1 LRGPLPARIGLVFQ
15 ASFCCARFRSGG
27 KRERGL
33 IYRASF
39 GSSFGWPG
47 HASPSCTATNAC
59 LKKSPAPGTS
69 EEGVDLFEE
78 RAIPLRAQTQPV
90 LYPCDTRTPICRKKS
105 KTRQKRYALT
115 CLGACPWQL
124 LASPEVSRRE
134 LCRAAPVDAGIL
146 VLMSDLSTIL
156 SALNRGDRIAAE
168 KLLPLVYD
176 ELRKLATQR
185 MAQER
190 PGQTLNAT
198 ALVHEAY
205 LRLVKDSEAANW
217 DGRGH
222 FFAAAA
228 EAMRRILVENARRK
242 NRLKHGGQRRR
253 VSVADVAR
261 EDDESRVLALDDALT
276 RLAAEDRQAA
286 KVVEM
291 HHFGGLSHEIV
302 AESLGLTVYR
312 VRQKWTYARAWLR
325 DDLHP

>member
-1 LRGPLPARIGLVFQ
+1 
-15 ASFCCARFRSGG
+15 
-27 KRERGL
+27 
-33 IYRASF
+33 
-39 GSSFGWPG
+39 
-47 HASPSCTATNAC
+47 
-59 LKKSPAPGTS
+59 
-69 EEGVDLFEE
+69 
-78 RAIPLRAQTQPV
+78 
-90 LYPCDTRTPICRKKS
+90 
-105 KTRQKRYALT
+105 
-115 CLGACPWQL
+115 
-124 LASPEVSRRE
+124 
-134 LCRAAPVDAGIL
+134 
-146 VLMSDLSTIL
+146 MSDLSTIL
-156 SALNRGDRIAAE
+156 AALNRGDRIAAE

-176 ELRKLATQR
+176 ELRVLAAQR

-205 LRLVKDSEAANW
+205 LRLVKDPEGANW

-253 VSVADVAR
+253 VAAADVAR
-261 EDDESRVLALDDALT
+261 EDDDSRVLALDDALT
-276 RLAAEDRQAA
+276 RLATEDCQAA

-325 DDLHP
+325 NDLNP